1 MYRSSPFR
9 STLNTGYITCLDTC
23 KVCTEAVHSVALW
36 TRVSTCFRFKY
47 VQKQAMRSKMQK
59 KGVQEPKLRE
69 AKRAR
74 KRVRGAFQGRR
85 TSRFAGIYIYI
96 SPVYSVI
103 LPIYPSPRL
112 FVIAGIQATRRGGSN
127 AIPSSQSRSTSAL
140 RPSRVV
146 MRKHFCFCP
155 FPENA
160 PYNPKDLTLF
170 SDILVFVF
178 LNDAWWFVG
187 MFANLELIQLFEF
200 MKLPVVLKV
209 KQVWLWNTTWIS

>member
-96 SPVYSVI
+96 PCLFRDPTH
-103 LPIYPSPRL
+103 LPLSSSLRYCRNPSYETWR
-112 FVIAGIQATRRGGSN
+112 F
-127 AIPSSQSRSTSAL
+127 
-140 RPSRVV
+140 
-146 MRKHFCFCP
+146 KC
-155 FPENA
+155 
-160 PYNPKDLTLF
+160 NPKFPKPEHVRTEAFQGGDEKAFLF
-170 SDILVFVF
+170 
-178 LNDAWWFVG
+178 
-187 MFANLELIQLFEF
+187 
-200 MKLPVVLKV
+200 LPVSGKCS
-209 KQVWLWNTTWIS
+209 I